1 MSASAA
7 AAAAAKHQLINVPLT
22 RKPSGP
28 DPLDAIPM
36 PVWSAYGK
44 LAYKMDVLEEGAA
57 LHKEM
62 APLVEQLT
70 KSHQGFIC
78 DLTDGGVLDTEEA
91 VDRHM
96 AKLAGIKKII
106 EEARAKNHRL
116 PRNTSIMASAVYGE
130 SDEAL
135 LNETRKTRKRVREE
149 IDAQIRK

>member
-1 MSASAA
+1 
-7 AAAAAKHQLINVPLT
+7 
-22 RKPSGP
+22 
-28 DPLDAIPM
+28 
-36 PVWSAYGK
+36 
-44 LAYKMDVLEEGAA
+44 
-57 LHKEM
+57 
-62 APLVEQLT
+62 VEQLT

-116 PRNTSIMASAVYGE
+116 PRNTSIMAAMAGE

-135 LNETRKTRKRVREE
+135 LTETRKTRKRIREE